1 MKERC
6 NNKRPGKKAPVSKR
20 RPVVENDS
28 FAGSESSSTKESDKN
43 LDVCPVCGGT
53 EKDFDGGWVA
63 CDSCSQWYHIACAGI
78 PQELHDEVDSLDWY
92 CSKCSD

>member
-20 RPVVENDS
+20 RPAVENDS

-53 EKDFDGGWVA
+53 EKDFAGGWVA
-63 CDSCSQWYHIACAGI
+63 CDSCSQWYHIACTGV
-78 PQELHDEVDSLDWY
+78 PQDLHDEVDSLDWY